1 VPAATDSKKPA
12 SVRSDRRSAA
22 RLATLIAV
30 PVTVVLLAVA
40 VLAERHGGSGA
51 EPLAPASSAPATAK
65 ASKALPSVKVAPPP
79 ALSAAQQRAC
89 QDLISALPT
98 DLGDLP
104 ARPVDSSSPYVAA
117 WGEPAVTLRCGVPRP
132 PSFIATADVQQING
146 VTWFPERRGANHYRF
161 PIQTNGVYRSIAALL
176 ELLEE
181 ELGDRDVTVH
191 FGWPTSSWLDRMAT
205 GVFVW
210 NLLRLPQLFPC
221 LGFSIAQ
228 ARGPARGPSAQEV
241 VARAKHDVLSPRPGT
256 G

>member
-1 VPAATDSKKPA
+1 MPAATDSKKPA

-40 VLAERHGGSGA
+40 VLAERHSGSGA

-146 VTWFPERRGANHYRF
+146 VTWFPERRGATTAWVVVDR
-161 PIQTNGVYRSIAALL
+161 PVYVEVLVPAADASAPVARLSTAVTAAL
-176 ELLEE
+176 
-181 ELGDRDVTVH
+181 
-191 FGWPTSSWLDRMAT
+191 
-205 GVFVW
+205 
-210 NLLRLPQLFPC
+210 
-221 LGFSIAQ
+221 
-228 ARGPARGPSAQEV
+228 
-241 VARAKHDVLSPRPGT
+241 KPRPLDPAM
-256 G
+256 

>member
-40 VLAERHGGSGA
+40 VLAERHSGSGA

-117 WGEPAVTLRCGVPRP
+117 WGEPAVTLRCGVRRP

-146 VTWFPERRGANHYRF
+146 VTWFPERRGATTAWVVVDR
-161 PIQTNGVYRSIAALL
+161 PVYVEVLVPAADASAPVARLSTAVTAAL
-176 ELLEE
+176 
-181 ELGDRDVTVH
+181 
-191 FGWPTSSWLDRMAT
+191 
-205 GVFVW
+205 
-210 NLLRLPQLFPC
+210 
-221 LGFSIAQ
+221 
-228 ARGPARGPSAQEV
+228 
-241 VARAKHDVLSPRPGT
+241 KPRPLDPAK
-256 G
+256 

>member
-12 SVRSDRRSAA
+12 PVRSDRRAAA
-22 RLATLIAV
+22 RLATLVAV

-51 EPLAPASSAPATAK
+51 EPVAPASSAPATAK

-117 WGEPAVTLRCGVPRP
+117 WGEPAVTLRCGVRRP

-146 VTWFPERRGANHYRF
+146 VTWFPERRGATTAWVVVDR
-161 PIQTNGVYRSIAALL
+161 PVYVEVLVPAVDASAPVARLSTAVTAALK
-176 ELLEE
+176 
-181 ELGDRDVTVH
+181 
-191 FGWPTSSWLDRMAT
+191 PSPLD
-205 GVFVW
+205 
-210 NLLRLPQLFPC
+210 
-221 LGFSIAQ
+221 
-228 ARGPARGPSAQEV
+228 PA
-241 VARAKHDVLSPRPGT
+241 K
-256 G
+256 

>member
-1 VPAATDSKKPA
+1 VPAATDSQKPA
-12 SVRSDRRSAA
+12 PARDDRRSAA
-22 RLATLIAV
+22 RLATLVAV

-51 EPLAPASSAPATAK
+51 EPVAPASSAPATAK

-146 VTWFPERRGANHYRF
+146 VTWFPERRGATTAWVVVDR
-161 PIQTNGVYRSIAALL
+161 PVYVEVLVPAADASAPVARLSTAVTAAL
-176 ELLEE
+176 
-181 ELGDRDVTVH
+181 
-191 FGWPTSSWLDRMAT
+191 
-205 GVFVW
+205 
-210 NLLRLPQLFPC
+210 
-221 LGFSIAQ
+221 
-228 ARGPARGPSAQEV
+228 
-241 VARAKHDVLSPRPGT
+241 KPRPLDPAK
-256 G
+256 

>member
-1 VPAATDSKKPA
+1 MPAATDSKKPA
-12 SVRSDRRSAA
+12 PVRSDRRSAA
-22 RLATLIAV
+22 RLATLVAV

-51 EPLAPASSAPATAK
+51 EPVAPASSAPATAK

-117 WGEPAVTLRCGVPRP
+117 WGEPAVTLRCGVRRP

-146 VTWFPERRGANHYRF
+146 VTWFPERRGATTAWVVVDR
-161 PIQTNGVYRSIAALL
+161 PVYVEVLVPAVDASAPVARLSTAVTAALK
-176 ELLEE
+176 
-181 ELGDRDVTVH
+181 
-191 FGWPTSSWLDRMAT
+191 PSPLD
-205 GVFVW
+205 
-210 NLLRLPQLFPC
+210 
-221 LGFSIAQ
+221 
-228 ARGPARGPSAQEV
+228 PA
-241 VARAKHDVLSPRPGT
+241 K
-256 G
+256 